1 MSTDVIATSP
11 APDNDPVP
19 NPQQQFKAL
28 TEPLWEEF
36 KRLLAEAALNR
47 YERGKVLNQLNELYA
62 EHHVGTF
69 CSHLAGLGIAT
80 TTAYQ
85 WIAAYRKAENLP
97 PLGARKFE
105 ADEALSKEE
114 TRKAD
119 GNAGSGGGVK
129 RDTRYVLSDRI
140 TFSSGRK
147 PIWVANVKKV
157 ISGLAANGYTNES
170 GTPLDNKHDAV
181 FEAVAIVAAHL
192 AAETAQTTQPEVQ
205 HEA

>member
-1 MSTDVIATSP
+1 MPESIQIPATAPESP
-11 APDNDPVP
+11 PVP

-36 KRLLAEAALNR
+36 QRLLAEAALNR

-85 WIAAYRKAENLP
+85 WIAAYRKAENFP

-105 ADEALSKEE
+105 ADEPLSKEE
-114 TRKAD
+114 TQKAD
-119 GNAGSGGGVK
+119 GNAGGGGGVK

-140 TFSSGRK
+140 TFSSERK

-157 ISGLAANGYTNES
+157 ITGLAANGFTNES

-181 FEAVAIVAAHL
+181 FEAVAIVAKHL
-192 AAETAQTTQPEVQ
+192 EAKTAQAAPAGDSV
-205 HEA
+205 

>member
-11 APDNDPVP
+11 APDNDPEP

-36 KRLLAEAALNR
+36 KHLLAEAALNR
-47 YERGKVLNQLNELYA
+47 YERGKVLNQLNEFYA

-97 PLGARKFE
+97 PR
-105 ADEALSKEE
+105 S
-114 TRKAD
+114 
-119 GNAGSGGGVK
+119 
-129 RDTRYVLSDRI
+129 
-140 TFSSGRK
+140 
-147 PIWVANVKKV
+147 
-157 ISGLAANGYTNES
+157 
-170 GTPLDNKHDAV
+170 
-181 FEAVAIVAAHL
+181 
-192 AAETAQTTQPEVQ
+192 AEV
-205 HEA
+205 